1 MNRRQRTGRVGE
13 RISTEYLR
21 SHGYEVLDTNV
32 RVGRNE
38 IDILAKKD
46 DTLVFVEVRTRRGDR
61 MGTPEESITTAK
73 QTRMANA
80 ALSYLQQQNLPESTD
95 WRIDLVAL
103 VLGNDDKVLRIQ
115 VIENAVEG

>member
-46 DTLVFVEVRTRRGDR
+46 DTLVFVEVHTRRGDR